1 MKEKTGTFTK
11 LLEEML
17 ISLLLLPT
25 SLTPT
30 LFCLKGGKYWLR
42 SVICIQQGMFDLGF
56 PISQGST
63 ISNNSQSIPGLLP
76 LVAFFGAQYLRIYWN
91 REWKN

>member
-1 MKEKTGTFTK
+1 MKEKTGSLTK

-17 ISLLLLPT
+17 ISLLLLSAPPSST
-25 SLTPT
+25 FT
-30 LFCLKGGKYWLR
+30 CLKGGKYWLR

-63 ISNNSQSIPGLLP
+63 VSDNSQSIPGPLP
-76 LVAFFGAQYLRIYWN
+76 LVTSFGAQYLHIC
-91 REWKN
+91 